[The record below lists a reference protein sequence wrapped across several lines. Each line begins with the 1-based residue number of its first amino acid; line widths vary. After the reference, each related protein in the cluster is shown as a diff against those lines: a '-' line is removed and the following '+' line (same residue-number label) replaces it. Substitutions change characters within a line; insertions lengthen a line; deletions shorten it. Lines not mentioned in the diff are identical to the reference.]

1 MYQISEVYEKNNE
14 LWLDKVWS
22 GMLGSKSI
30 NKIYLIKNSKK
41 NDYTFTILLKYIYKK
56 NSKNKSC

>member
-30 NKIYLIKNSKK
+30 NIIYLIKNSKK
-41 NDYTFTILLKYIYKK
+41 MIIPLQSY
-56 NSKNKSC
+56 